1 MLDRQK
7 RSPYAFL
14 RPQSSELE
22 DGVQVVRGQQN
33 LSFYDAGESARHTT
47 ESVTFKPDVDTS
59 AGLGEFLSRPVAIN
73 SFSWAEGSTTPLQAN
88 FRPWTLFFNTPSIK
102 NKLSNF
108 ARLRCKLHLRFVVN
122 ASPFYY
128 GAMRVNYCPIDGG
141 DRDTYVTPGDQ
152 IKFSQMPGDFLYPA
166 DMSSFEME
174 LPFLWP
180 QSWLDIGDIASFTR
194 MGRLTYLLY
203 STLRSANG
211 ATSSNVN
218 ITCYAWAS
226 EVELAGLTSGLAL
239 QGDEYDT
246 EGLIS
251 GPATAIA
258 NVAGKLK
265 SAPIIG
271 DMARATEM
279 GAKLVG
285 GVASLFGYSN
295 PPVVHDAQ
303 PFFPKSFHG
312 FATTEIGV
320 PLDKL
325 TIDPKNE
332 VTVDKTVTGA
342 PSRDEL
348 VISDMAA
355 RKCFVTGTLWTDA
368 YAPGT
373 QLIVV
378 PVTPRCYQS
387 TAATSQNL
395 IHQTPS
401 ALVASMFSQWR
412 GSMIYTL
419 RFVKS
424 RYHTGRVQ
432 ISWDPDQVPGTN
444 SETTTVTRI
453 VDLQTE
459 TEVEFVIPYKAQTP
473 WLQTTGFPTN
483 WAITPAGAITYNEFA
498 HNGAIKVTVLNELTG
513 PSSSQQIDILVF
525 QRAGPD
531 IQFAVPNDLPST
543 YSFLSIQS
551 DNYDDTSVSQLTD
564 VAPIAVAPTVVA
576 VTTGETIASL
586 RTILHRSSL
595 HHIGYMGD
603 AGNNPAAF
611 PLRQLYQ
618 HVNYIPRFPTDIG
631 FTQNGVNQALSLVP
645 STAQYQYG
653 PMHPLNWITN
663 CFAGYRGGIVH
674 HYNIVANGQAL
685 PDSLSA
691 VRDPRTHILF
701 PGTRAPNRYSQGNG
715 TIYGNEL
722 SSFTQLNIGGT
733 TIIPSGQRGMG
744 LTNTNTQSAL
754 SVITPQYSRWKFR
767 PAYVVGRDTI
777 GSGNE
782 IESVRVNVM
791 SRGGMSTAAT
801 DDGWPVLY
809 VYMAGAVDFDPI
821 FFIAVPTM
829 YEFSRRTP
837 VT

>member
-1 MLDRQK
+1 M
-7 RSPYAFL
+7 
-14 RPQSSELE
+14 
-22 DGVQVVRGQQN
+22 QVVRGQQN

-47 ESVTFKPDVDTS
+47 ESVTFKPDVDSS

-88 FRPWTLFFNTPSIK
+88 YRPWQLFFNTTSIK

-141 DRDTYVTPGDQ
+141 QRDQYATPGDQ

-166 DMSSFEME
+166 DMTSFEME

-180 QSWLDIGDIASFTR
+180 QSWLDIGDNASFSK
-194 MGRLTYLLY
+194 MGQITYLLY

-246 EGLIS
+246 QGLIS

-303 PFFPKSFHG
+303 PFFPKAFHG

-342 PSRDEL
+342 SVRDEL
-348 VISDMAA
+348 VISDLAA
-355 RKCFVTGTLWTDA
+355 RKTFLTGTLWTDA
-368 YAPGT
+368 YTPGT
-373 QLIVV
+373 QLMIV
-378 PVTPRCYQS
+378 PVTPRYYQS
-387 TAATSQNL
+387 TTATNQNL

-401 ALVASMFSQWR
+401 CLVAAMFSQWR

-419 RFVKS
+419 KFVKT

-432 ISWDPDQVPGTN
+432 ISWDPDQVPGVN

-453 VDLQTE
+453 VDLQSE

-473 WLQTTGFPTN
+473 WLRTTGYPTN
-483 WAITPAGAITYNEFA
+483 WAITTGGTITYSDLD
-498 HNGAIKVTVLNELTG
+498 HNGAFKVTVLNELTG
-513 PSSSQQIDILVF
+513 PAAAQQIDILVF

-531 IQFAVPNDLPST
+531 IQFSVPNDLPST
-543 YSFLSIQS
+543 YSFLTVQS
-551 DNYDDTSVSQLTD
+551 DTVVDDQVDQLTN
-564 VAPIAVAPTVVA
+564 VAPIAIAPTIAA
-576 VTTGETIASL
+576 VTTGETVASL
-586 RTILHRSSL
+586 RTLLHRSSL
-595 HHIGYMGD
+595 HHVGLMG
-603 AGNNPAAF
+603 NPGISSTAYPTKALF
-611 PLRQLYQ
+611 N
-618 HVNYIPRFPTDIG
+618 HVNYVPRFPTDIG
-631 FTQNGVNQALSLVP
+631 FSAAGINNAQSLVP
-645 STAQYQYG
+645 STVPYQFG
-653 PMHPLNWITN
+653 PMHPLNWVTN

-674 HYNIVANGQAL
+674 HYNIVANGQPL
-685 PDSLSA
+685 PDSITA
-691 VRDPRTHILF
+691 VRDPRTHIIFFGALN
-701 PGTRAPNRYSQGNG
+701 ANRYSIPYTSVQASTISAATQSQIAG
-715 TIYGNEL
+715 TVVV
-722 SSFTQLNIGGT
+722 
-733 TIIPSGQRGMG
+733 PSGQRGMA
-744 LTNTNTQSAL
+744 LTNANTQSAL
-754 SVITPQYSRWKFR
+754 SIITPQYSRWKFR
-767 PAYVVGRDTI
+767 PAYVQGRDTL
-777 GSGNE
+777 GFSNE
-782 IESVRVNVM
+782 IESVRVSTM
-791 SRGGMSTAAT
+791 SRGGMTTAST
-801 DDGWPVLY
+801 DDGWPVLQ

-829 YEFSRRTP
+829 YEFSTRTP
-837 VT
+837 INS

>member
-1 MLDRQK
+1 M
-7 RSPYAFL
+7 
-14 RPQSSELE
+14 
-22 DGVQVVRGQQN
+22 QVVRGQQN

-47 ESVTFKPDVDTS
+47 ESVTFKPDVDSS

-88 FRPWTLFFNTPSIK
+88 YRPWQLFFNTTSIK

-141 DRDTYVTPGDQ
+141 QRDVYVTPGDQ

-166 DMSSFEME
+166 DMTSFEME

-180 QSWLDIGDIASFTR
+180 QSWLDIGDNSSFAK
-194 MGRLTYLLY
+194 MGQITYLLY

-211 ATSSNVN
+211 TTSSNVN

-226 EVELAGLTSGLAL
+226 DVELAGLTSGLAL

-246 EGLIS
+246 QGLIS

-348 VISDMAA
+348 VISDLAA
-355 RKCFVTGTLWTDA
+355 RKTFLTGTLWTDA
-368 YAPGT
+368 YTPGT
-373 QLIVV
+373 QLMVV
-378 PVTPRCYQS
+378 PVTPRYFQQTS
-387 TAATSQNL
+387 ATNQAL

-401 ALVASMFSQWR
+401 CLVAAMFSQWR

-419 RFVKS
+419 KFVKT

-459 TEVEFVIPYKAQTP
+459 TEVEFVIPFKAQTP
-473 WLQTTGFPTN
+473 WLRTTGYATN
-483 WAITPAGAITYNEFA
+483 WAITTGGTITYNDLD
-498 HNGAIKVTVLNELTG
+498 HNGAFKVTVLNELTG
-513 PSSSQQIDILVF
+513 PSSAQQIDILVF

-531 IQFAVPNDLPST
+531 IQFSVPNDLPPT
-543 YSFLSIQS
+543 YSFLSVQAETIEDGQV
-551 DNYDDTSVSQLTD
+551 DQLAN
-564 VAPIAVAPTVVA
+564 VAPIALAPTVAA
-576 VTTGETIASL
+576 VTTGETIASV
-586 RTILHRSSL
+586 RTLLHRSSL
-595 HHIGYMGD
+595 HHIGYL
-603 AGNNPAAF
+603 GNANLSGNFQAKGA
-611 PLRQLYQ
+611 YV
-618 HVNYIPRFPTDIG
+618 HVNYVPRFPTDIG
-631 FTQNGVNQALSLVP
+631 FSANGINLATTLVP
-645 STAQYQYG
+645 NSGQYQFG

-674 HYNIVANGQAL
+674 HYNVVANGQPL
-685 PDSLSA
+685 PDALYA
-691 VRDPRTHILF
+691 VRDPRTHII
-701 PGTRAPNRYSQGNG
+701 GSGAAANRFSILNTTSQPS
-715 TIYGNEL
+715 TL
-722 SSFTQLNIGGT
+722 SARTQQTQSGVL
-733 TIIPSGQRGMG
+733 IIPSGQRGMG
-744 LTNTNTQSAL
+744 LTNANTQSAL

-767 PAYVVGRDTI
+767 PAYTQGRDTL
-777 GSGNE
+777 GSSDE
-782 IESVRVNVM
+782 IESVRV
-791 SRGGMSTAAT
+791 SAICRGGMTGVST
-801 DDGWPVLY
+801 DEGWPILS

-829 YEFSRRTP
+829 YTFATRNPAES
-837 VT
+837 